1 MLSCPRI
8 QNNRS
13 QTARLAPPRPGVVSG
28 VYQEHPV
35 PNRSFIYS
43 FILIP
48 IDISAG
54 RVVHQFPGGDRR
66 LGRHKHRPPRLS
78 GDAGSLTGADALAAA
93 SNLPPRAL
101 VFPQSLVVGES
112 PTADALNSRARTR
125 HCFCAAAK
133 SEAGATDVWRHS
145 LRCYQCSGYQCA
157 GNVLRHSLSG
167 STFHFG
173 RYECR
178 ALLI

>member
-1 MLSCPRI
+1 M
-8 QNNRS
+8 
-13 QTARLAPPRPGVVSG
+13 
-28 VYQEHPV
+28 

-78 GDAGSLTGADALAAA
+78 GDAGSLTGAGALAAA

-101 VFPQSLVVGES
+101 VFPQSLVVGENL
-112 PTADALNSRARTR
+112 TADALPA
-125 HCFCAAAK
+125 F
-133 SEAGATDVWRHS
+133 E
-145 LRCYQCSGYQCA
+145 LQ
-157 GNVLRHSLSG
+157 L
-167 STFHFG
+167 
-173 RYECR
+173 E
-178 ALLI
+178 